1 MLCINVLGTFPPH
14 QVFIKEKAFK
24 MQNIS
29 EYCFYLGNYL
39 YCFRA
44 YLLLHESL
52 LLIYLLRIIV
62 IDSYNKLTN
71 RVFYFYFFK

>member
-1 MLCINVLGTFPPH
+1 
-14 QVFIKEKAFK
+14 
-24 MQNIS
+24 MQNIL

-44 YLLLHESL
+44 YLLLRESL

-71 RVFYFYFFK
+71 TVFYFYFFK